1 MTGEQ
6 NLDLIRQI
14 EEHRAFL
21 LTVLSQ
27 NPALL
32 ARAELRVRELM
43 EPLPI
48 ARWRLDDLNV
58 GRIEAVPGDE
68 VFEKV
73 RRRLGR
79 PGESE

>member
-6 NLDLIRQI
+6 NLGLIRQI

-32 ARAELRVRELM
+32 ARAEPRVRELLQ
-43 EPLPI
+43 PLPSLPQGGD
-48 ARWRLDDLNV
+48 A
-58 GRIEAVPGDE
+58 GRVAP
-68 VFEKV
+68 
-73 RRRLGR
+73 
-79 PGESE
+79 PA